1 MKRPFY
7 TRKNLIALAICM
19 FYAIVVFYTGICI
32 EAGHSLVSKRNV
44 INQLAL
50 MLNFK
55 QIDASLAAFVGLVL
69 IAVYIILF
77 SAGVL
82 YIRRYFI
89 ENSKSPYCSK
99 AWISYAV
106 LFVIC
111 LALSVGITILFV
123 SPKTG
128 ENILNTLLFL
138 GQTFALGTV
147 IFVGLLV
154 IVGGIVMLVVNFLL
168 VDKPFRF
175 FGEHEIEVVEEAEA
189 SVDISSSF
197 DMDPQAG
204 FGANNGNGGGCGG
217 GFGGGGNGEL
227 TSVKAAETLDD
238 REKVFPSLSALDVK
252 YSGYSIDKIQTDNF
266 SLEEICYKFRNY
278 LAKEEGLYFDINTI
292 RIFMSGFAASHFM
305 ILEGL
310 SGTGKSSLPRYF
322 CKFVGGNAL
331 FLPVQATW
339 RDKSNIVGFFNDFSK
354 TYTETD
360 FLIGLYNA
368 NYDKDRIHMFVLDEM
383 NISRVE
389 YYFADLLS
397 VLEYPIP
404 DWRLRLMHLPHDF
417 LPPAKLDDGFVQITP
432 NCYFVGTANKDDSTF
447 SISDKVYDRAITLD
461 FDNRNRAFE
470 VDEEVS
476 NIKLSA
482 SKLQELYDNALAV
495 EDNKLTEED
504 YKKFDVL
511 TNFVYDQFDLT
522 FGNRIMTQIDNLV
535 PVYLACGGKKE
546 EILDFMF
553 ERKVLSKLEG
563 RFEEYVKGALKQL
576 LALINKTYGSNV
588 FVRSEKTINSLIRKL

>member
-1 MKRPFY
+1 MKKPFY

-44 INQLAL
+44 INQIAL
-50 MLNFK
+50 MFSFK
-55 QIDASLAAFVGLVL
+55 QIDASLAAFVGLIL
-69 IAVYIILF
+69 IAIYIMLF
-77 SAGVL
+77 AAGAL

-89 ENSKSPYCSK
+89 ENSKSPYSAK

-106 LFVIC
+106 LFVVC
-111 LALSVGITILFV
+111 VALSIGITVLIV
-123 SPKTG
+123 SPKTA
-128 ENILNTLLFL
+128 ENIGNTLLFL
-138 GQTFALGTV
+138 GQAFLLGTI
-147 IFVGLLV
+147 IFVAMAAL
-154 IVGGIVMLVVNFLL
+154 IGGIVMLVVNFIL

-175 FGEHEIEVVEEAEA
+175 FGEHEIEVVEETEA
-189 SVDISSSF
+189 SLDVSSSF
-197 DMDPQAG
+197 DAEPEMDA
-204 FGANNGNGGGCGG
+204 NGNGGGFGG

-227 TSVKAAETLDD
+227 SSVKSAETLDD
-238 REKVFPSLSALDVK
+238 REKVFPSLSAMDVK
-252 YSGYSIDKIQTDNF
+252 YSGYSIDKIKTDNL
-266 SLEEICYKFRNY
+266 SLEELCHKFRNY
-278 LAKEEGLYFDINTI
+278 LAKAEGLYFDINTI
-292 RIFMSGFAASHFM
+292 RIFISGFAASHFM

-322 CKFVGGNAL
+322 CKFANGNVL

-339 RDKSNIVGFFNDFSK
+339 RDKSNILGFFNDFSK

-360 FLIGLYNA
+360 FLTGLYNA

-417 LPPAKLDDGFVQITP
+417 VPPAKIEDGFVQITP

-447 SISDKVYDRAITLD
+447 SISDKVYDRAITID
-461 FDNRNRAFE
+461 FDNRNKQFE
-470 VDEEVS
+470 VEEEVS
-476 NIKLSA
+476 KITLSA
-482 SKLQELYDNALAV
+482 SKLQELYDEALAV
-495 EDNKLTEED
+495 EENKLTDED
-504 YKKFDVL
+504 YKKFDSL
-511 TNFVYDQFDLT
+511 TGFVYDQFDLT
-522 FGNRIMTQIDNLV
+522 FGNRIKTQIDNLV

-576 LALINKTYGSNV
+576 LALINRTYGPNV

>member
-1 MKRPFY
+1 MKKPFY
-7 TRKNLIALAICM
+7 TRKNLIVLAICM

-55 QIDASLAAFVGLVL
+55 EIDASLGAFVGLVL

-89 ENSKSPYCSK
+89 ENSKSAYCPK
-99 AWISYAV
+99 ALISYAV
-106 LFVIC
+106 LFIVC
-111 LALSVGITILFV
+111 VVLSLGITVLFV
-123 SPKTG
+123 SPKTA
-128 ENILNTLLFL
+128 ENIWNTLLFL
-138 GQTFALGTV
+138 GQTFAVGTLL
-147 IFVGLLV
+147 FVGV
-154 IVGGIVMLVVNFLL
+154 AVVVGGVVMLVVNFVL

-175 FGEHEIEVVEEAEA
+175 FGEHEIEVVEETEA
-189 SVDISSSF
+189 SLDVSSSF
-197 DMDPQAG
+197 DMEAQPE
-204 FGANNGNGGGCGG
+204 FSGNGG
-217 GFGGGGNGEL
+217 GFGGGFGGGSGEL
-227 TSVKAAETLDD
+227 SSVKAAETLDD

-252 YSGYSIDKIQTDNF
+252 YSGYPIEKIETDNL
-266 SLEEICYKFRNY
+266 SLEEICNKFRNY
-278 LAKEEGLYFDINTI
+278 LAKEEGLYFDITTI

-322 CKFVGGNAL
+322 CKFVGGNVL

-339 RDKSNIVGFFNDFSK
+339 RDKSNILGFFNDFSK

-447 SISDKVYDRAITLD
+447 SISDKVYDRAITID
-461 FDNRNRAFE
+461 FDNRNKAFE
-470 VDEEVS
+470 VEEEAS
-476 NIKLSA
+476 QIKLSA
-482 SKLQELYDNALAV
+482 SKLQELYDAALAV
-495 EDNKLTEED
+495 KGNELTEEEF
-504 YKKFDVL
+504 KKFEKL
-511 TNFVYDQFDLT
+511 TDFVYEQFDLT
-522 FGNRIMTQIDNLV
+522 FGNRIKTQIDNLV
-535 PVYLACGGKKE
+535 PVFLACGGKKE

-576 LALINKTYGSNV
+576 LALINKTYGPNV

>member
-1 MKRPFY
+1 M
-7 TRKNLIALAICM
+7 
-19 FYAIVVFYTGICI
+19 
-32 EAGHSLVSKRNV
+32 
-44 INQLAL
+44 
-50 MLNFK
+50 
-55 QIDASLAAFVGLVL
+55 
-69 IAVYIILF
+69 
-77 SAGVL
+77 
-82 YIRRYFI
+82 
-89 ENSKSPYCSK
+89 
-99 AWISYAV
+99 
-106 LFVIC
+106 LFVY
-111 LALSVGITILFV
+111 
-123 SPKTG
+123 PKTA
-128 ENILNTLLFL
+128 ENMGNTLLFL
-138 GQTFALGTV
+138 GQTFLLGTLL
-147 IFVGLLV
+147 FVGLAVV
-154 IVGGIVMLVVNFLL
+154 IGGAAMLIVNFVL

-189 SVDISSSF
+189 SLDVSSSF
-197 DMDPQAG
+197 DLENEMNA
-204 FGANNGNGGGCGG
+204 NGNGNGN
-217 GFGGGGNGEL
+217 GFGSGVGGGGSGEFS
-227 TSVKAAETLDD
+227 SVKTAETLDD

-252 YSGYSIDKIQTDNF
+252 YSGYSIDKIETDNF
-266 SLEEICYKFRNY
+266 SLEEICHKFRNY

-322 CKFVGGNAL
+322 CKFANGNVL

-339 RDKSNIVGFFNDFSK
+339 RDKSNILGFFNDFSK

-397 VLEYPIP
+397 VLEYPMP

-417 LPPAKLDDGFVQITP
+417 VPPAKIEDGFIQITP

-447 SISDKVYDRAITLD
+447 SISDKVYDRAITID
-461 FDNRNRAFE
+461 FDDRNKYFE
-470 VDEEVS
+470 VEEQVS
-476 NIKLSA
+476 KIKLSA
-482 SKLQELYDNALAV
+482 SKLQELYDSALAV
-495 EDNKLTEED
+495 ESNKLTEED
-504 YKKFDVL
+504 NKKFESL
-511 TNFVYDQFDLT
+511 TNFVYEQFDLT
-522 FGNRIMTQIDNLV
+522 FGNRIKTQIDNLV

-546 EILDFMF
+546 EMLDFMF

-576 LALINKTYGSNV
+576 LALINKTYGPNV